1 MFYLRYLRLR
11 ERPDPEDAP
20 ERLRE
25 RVDLLEARLE
35 QEVGQEARLEQLEQ
49 RLRDLENNSRQED
62 SSHRNQLSSKVFTDL
77 FCTVGRQHLQPTL
90 LCYIMRIILVAY
102 PANQR
107 LA

>member
-62 SSHRNQLSSKVFTDL
+62 SSHRNQLSSKVFLDL
-77 FCTVGRQHLQPTL
+77 FVQLIGGICNPCCYAISCEFYLLLIQP
-90 LCYIMRIILVAY
+90 MRG
-102 PANQR
+102 
-107 LA
+107 